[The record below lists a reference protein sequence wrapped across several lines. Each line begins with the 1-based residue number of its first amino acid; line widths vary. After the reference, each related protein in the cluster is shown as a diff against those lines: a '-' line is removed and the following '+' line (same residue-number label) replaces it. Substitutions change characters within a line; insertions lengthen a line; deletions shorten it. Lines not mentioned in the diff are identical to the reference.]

1 MAMEHN
7 ILMVL
12 FSSQGSIDYPADFQV
27 CLQYNLFCFK
37 SNTAYFNIELCQL
50 HCKRLRDVSLF
61 FNPWREP
68 INTTRYSQSWNEEHR
83 NQKWPLQITKQK
95 KTVPKTTCLLL
106 QKIQKD
112 GGGAIKPL
120 QSMEINFAK
129 CKRILC

>member
-7 ILMVL
+7 ILMAL

-50 HCKRLRDVSLF
+50 YCKQLHDVSLF
-61 FNPWREP
+61 FNPWWEP

-83 NQKWPLQITKQK
+83 NQKSPLQITTK
-95 KTVPKTTCLLL
+95 KRK
-106 QKIQKD
+106 KD
-112 GGGAIKPL
+112 
-120 QSMEINFAK
+120 SS
-129 CKRILC
+129 